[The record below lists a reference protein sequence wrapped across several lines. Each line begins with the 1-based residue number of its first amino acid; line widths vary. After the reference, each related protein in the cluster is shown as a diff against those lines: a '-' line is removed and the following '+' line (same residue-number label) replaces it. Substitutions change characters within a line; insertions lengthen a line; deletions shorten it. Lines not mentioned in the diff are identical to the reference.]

1 MLRAANRCYASV
13 GKGAVGALR
22 RCYSESVTV
31 NNPFTGETA
40 ATVQLASASEAK
52 ALLGRSEAAQQ
63 QWKDV
68 PLEQRVETC
77 RKFMDALAADEAVPL
92 NISKQM
98 GKPLHYAMGEIK
110 GAAERVHAMADLAPS
125 VLADEVIPMAEGQSG
140 FRQITREPVGVVL
153 SIAPWN
159 FPLLTAVNSVIPA
172 VLAGNSVVVK
182 HSERTPLCGDDIA
195 RAFTTAG
202 APEGLV
208 TSLHSSH
215 ELTSSVIQDPRIGF
229 VSFTGSVR
237 GGHAIYQSVAKSRF
251 IDATLELGGKDP
263 AYVAEDADL
272 AAAVETLVDGAFF
285 NSGQSCCGIERV
297 YVHQSLYQKFVEGAK
312 AAIEAYVLGDPMD
325 KNTTLGPMAQPSAVD
340 FLQGQVDEA
349 KRKGATLVTGGR
361 KDLGDTGKAQFFLP
375 TLLSDC
381 THDMSAMKDESFGP
395 LLAVS
400 PVASDEE
407 ALEKMNDS
415 EYGLT
420 ACVFTKDKERALRM
434 GKGLQCGT
442 VFMNRCDYLDPLL
455 PWTGVKNTGK
465 GVSLSRH
472 GFDGVTKL
480 KGYNF
485 RF

>member
-1 MLRAANRCYASV
+1 M
-13 GKGAVGALR
+13 GAFR
-22 RCYSESVTV
+22 RCCSSVVTV
-31 NNPFTGETA
+31 DNPYTGETA
-40 ATVQLASASEAK
+40 ATVELATKSDAMD
-52 ALLGRSEAAQQ
+52 LLGRSQAAQQ
-63 QWKDV
+63 QWRDV
-68 PLEQRVETC
+68 PLETRVDTC
-77 RKFMDALAADEAVPL
+77 RKFMEALAADEEVPL

-98 GKPLHYAMGEIK
+98 GKPLHYAKGEIK

-159 FPLLTAVNSVIPA
+159 FPLLTAVNSLIPA

-195 RAFTTAG
+195 RAFKAAG
-202 APEGLV
+202 APDDLV

-215 ELTSSVIQDPRIGF
+215 DLTSAVIQDERIGF

-237 GGHAIYQSVAKSRF
+237 GGHAIYQSVAKNRF

-297 YVHQSLYQKFVEGAK
+297 YVHHSRYDKFVEGAK

-325 KNTTLGPMAQPSAVD
+325 AGTTLGPMAQPSSII

-349 KRKGATLVTGGR
+349 KRKGATVVTGGR
-361 KDLGDTGKAQFFLP
+361 SSLGDTGKARFFVP
-375 TLLSDC
+375 TLLSEC
-381 THDMSAMKDESFGP
+381 THEMSAMKDESFGP
-395 LLAVS
+395 LLAVA

-420 ACVFTKDKERALRM
+420 ACVFTQDKERALSM
-434 GKGLQCGT
+434 GKRLQCGT

-465 GVSLSRH
+465 GVSLSKH

-480 KGYNF
+480 KGYNL